1 MYNTLIDNT
10 TDFKLFKYIQQLIG
24 NEQCNHIRIA
34 TGYWDLPGMVLI
46 FNELKSFFERGGK
59 LDLMI
64 GQEPML
70 RAYQMRTDIP
80 KEEIFPDFYIKRD
93 INQLTDK
100 YQPVVQL
107 LLDYSNA
114 DNEESSQIKIR
125 VFGQGEHK
133 QFLHA
138 KCYIFL
144 GASFAHGVV
153 GSSNFTEKGLQDNA
167 ELNYLETNPLVVT
180 GITDSGNFKSHNV
193 WFDEMRE

>member
-100 YQPVVQL
+100 YQPSFSCCWTTLTLIMKSL
-107 LLDYSNA
+107 LKSKYEYSDKEITNSFCTPNA
-114 DNEESSQIKIR
+114 IYFWAQVS
-125 VFGQGEHK
+125 
-133 QFLHA
+133 LTA
-138 KCYIFL
+138 L
-144 GASFAHGVV
+144 
-153 GSSNFTEKGLQDNA
+153 
-167 ELNYLETNPLVVT
+167 
-180 GITDSGNFKSHNV
+180 
-193 WFDEMRE
+193 